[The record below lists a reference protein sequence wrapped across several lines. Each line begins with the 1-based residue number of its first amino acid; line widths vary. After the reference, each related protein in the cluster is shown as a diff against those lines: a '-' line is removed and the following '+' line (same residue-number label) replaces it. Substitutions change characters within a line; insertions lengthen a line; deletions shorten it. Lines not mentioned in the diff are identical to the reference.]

1 MYISIV
7 KSNKNIIMQKRKYLI
22 PIFLMLI
29 SIGVL
34 VGMKVNTAASGDD
47 VFDNVKKF
55 NEALTLVQKN
65 YVDDVSTDKLT
76 EAAIKGMLA
85 QLDPHST
92 YITADQLKRI
102 NEDFQ
107 GSFEG
112 IGVEFDIVND
122 TITII
127 TPISGGP
134 SEALG
139 ILAGDKIVKIDGVN
153 AVGMTREDVPKKLRG
168 AKGTKVNVSISRGG
182 SPNLID
188 FEITRDKIPLYS
200 VDASF
205 MVNDEIAYV
214 RVTRFSATTYDEFS
228 KALADLKGK
237 GMKKLVLDL
246 RNNPGGYLDQSF
258 KMASMFIERG
268 KKIVFTKSRIQAYND
283 EYVSEGGD
291 YTKTPLVVLINDGS
305 ASASEIVSGAIQDWD
320 RGILVGENTFGK
332 GLVQRQYDLSDGSAM
347 RVTTSRYY
355 TPTGRLIQK
364 PYEGG
369 EYKKMLLNIEE
380 GDNLF
385 HDKDS
390 KDTSRPEFKTMGGR
404 TVYGGGGI
412 TPDFVISLDTLTEYS
427 VQLRRINLFLEYANG
442 YFDANRETIKSNYS
456 DYIKFR
462 DNFQVT
468 DAMLNDFKSL
478 AGSKGITM
486 NEEQWNRDLGFIK
499 TSIKSIIARDI
510 WGNNGSM
517 AVFLA
522 TDEQFQ
528 KAITLFPEAE
538 KLAQLR

>member
-1 MYISIV
+1 
-7 KSNKNIIMQKRKYLI
+7 MQKRKYLI

-47 VFDNVKKF
+47 LFNNVKKF

-65 YVDDVSTDKLT
+65 YVDDVNTEMLT
-76 EAAIKGMLA
+76 EAAIKGMLM

-92 YITADQLKRI
+92 YITQDQLKRI

-122 TITII
+122 TITIV

-139 ILAGDKIVKIDGVN
+139 IIAGDKIVKIDGVN
-153 AVGMTREDVPKKLRG
+153 SVGMSREDVPKKLRG
-168 AKGTKVNVSISRGG
+168 PKGTKVTVSISRGG
-182 SPNLID
+182 NPNLID

-205 MVNDEIAYV
+205 MINNEVGYA

-228 KALADLKGK
+228 KSLAELKK
-237 GMKKLVLDL
+237 QGMKKLVLDL
-246 RNNPGGYLDQSF
+246 RNNPGGYLDQAF
-258 KMASMFIERG
+258 KMASMFIDRG
-268 KKIVFTKSRIQAYND
+268 KKIVYTKSRISAFND
-283 EYVSEGGD
+283 EYVSEGGE
-291 YTKTPLVVLINDGS
+291 YTNMPLIVLVNDGS

-320 RGILVGENTFGK
+320 RGLIVGENTFGK

-355 TPTGRLIQK
+355 TPSGRLIQK

-369 EYKKMLLNIEE
+369 EYKKMLMNPEE
-380 GDNLF
+380 GDNLY
-385 HDKDS
+385 HTKDT

-404 TVYGGGGI
+404 TVLGGGGI
-412 TPDFVISLDTLTEYS
+412 TPDFVITLDTLTNYS
-427 VQLRRINLFLEYANG
+427 VQLRRVNLFLEYANA
-442 YFDANRETIKSNYS
+442 YYDANRENLKSNYS
-456 DYIKFR
+456 DYLKFR

-468 DAMLNDFKSL
+468 QNMLDDFKML
-478 AGSKGITM
+478 AASKNIEF
-486 NEEQWNRDLGFIK
+486 NEEQWSRDLDFIT

-517 AVFLA
+517 AVWLE
-522 TDEQFQ
+522 TDKQFQ
-528 KAITLFPEAE
+528 KAMTLFPEAE
-538 KLAQLR
+538 KLAQLK

>member
-1 MYISIV
+1 
-7 KSNKNIIMQKRKYLI
+7 MQKRKYLI

-47 VFDNVKKF
+47 LFNNVKKF

-65 YVDDVSTDKLT
+65 YVDDVNTDMLT
-76 EAAIKGMLA
+76 EAAIKGMLM

-92 YITADQLKRI
+92 YITQDQLKRI

-122 TITII
+122 TITIV

-153 AVGMTREDVPKKLRG
+153 SVGMSREDVPKKLRG
-168 AKGTKVNVSISRGG
+168 PKGTKVTVSISRGG
-182 SPNLID
+182 NPNLID

-205 MVNDEIAYV
+205 MINNEVGYA

-228 KALADLKGK
+228 KSLAELKK
-237 GMKKLVLDL
+237 QGMKKLILDL
-246 RNNPGGYLDQSF
+246 RNNPGGYLDQAF
-258 KMASMFIERG
+258 KMASMFIDRG
-268 KKIVFTKSRIQAYND
+268 KKIVYTKSRISAFND
-283 EYVSEGGD
+283 EYVSEGGE
-291 YTKTPLVVLINDGS
+291 YTNMPLIVLVNDGS

-320 RGILVGENTFGK
+320 RGLIVGENTFGK

-355 TPTGRLIQK
+355 TPSGRLIQK

-369 EYKKMLLNIEE
+369 EYKKMLMNPEE
-380 GDNLF
+380 GDNLY
-385 HDKDS
+385 HTKDT

-404 TVYGGGGI
+404 TVLGGGGI
-412 TPDFVISLDTLTEYS
+412 TPDFVITLDTLTNYS
-427 VQLRRINLFLEYANG
+427 VQLRRVNLFLEYANA
-442 YFDANRETIKSNYS
+442 YYDANRENLKSNYS
-456 DYIKFR
+456 DYLKFR

-468 DAMLNDFKSL
+468 QNMLDDFKML
-478 AGSKGITM
+478 AASKNIEF
-486 NEEQWNRDLGFIK
+486 NEEQWSRDLDFIT

-517 AVFLA
+517 AVWLE
-522 TDEQFQ
+522 TDKQFQ
-528 KAITLFPEAE
+528 KAMTLFPEAE
-538 KLAQLR
+538 KLAQLK

>member
-1 MYISIV
+1 
-7 KSNKNIIMQKRKYLI
+7 MQKRKYLI

-47 VFDNVKKF
+47 VYDNVKKF

-65 YVDDVSTDKLT
+65 YVDDVSADKLT
-76 EAAIKGMLA
+76 EAAIKGMLL

-92 YITADQLKRI
+92 YITQEQLKRI
-102 NEDFQ
+102 NEDFS

-122 TITII
+122 TITIV

-139 ILAGDKIVKIDGVN
+139 ILAGDKIVKIDGIN
-153 AVGMTREDVPKKLRG
+153 SVGMTREEVPKKLRG

-182 SPNLID
+182 SPNLIE

-205 MVNDEIAYV
+205 MINDDVGYA

-228 KALADLKGK
+228 KAMYDMKK
-237 GMKKLVLDL
+237 QGMKKIVLDL
-246 RNNPGGYLDQSF
+246 RNNPGGYLDQAF
-258 KMASMFIERG
+258 KMASMFIDRG
-268 KKIVFTKSRIQAYND
+268 KKIVYTKSRIPAYND
-283 EYVSEGGD
+283 EYISEGGD
-291 YTKTPLVVLINDGS
+291 YTDIPVVLLVNDGS
-305 ASASEIVSGAIQDWD
+305 ASASEIVAGAIQDWD
-320 RGILVGENTFGK
+320 RGIIVGENTFGK

-355 TPTGRLIQK
+355 TPSGRLIQK
-364 PYEGG
+364 PYDGG
-369 EYKKMLLNIEE
+369 EYKKMLINQEE

-385 HDKDS
+385 HNRDS
-390 KDTSRPEFKTMGGR
+390 KDTTRPEYKTMGGR
-404 TVYGGGGI
+404 TVLGGGGI
-412 TPDFVISLDTLTEYS
+412 TPDFIVKLDTLTDYS
-427 VQLRRINLFLEYANG
+427 VQLRRINLFLEYANA
-442 YFDANRETIKSNYS
+442 YFDVNREKIKTTYS

-462 DNFQVT
+462 DNFEISQN
-468 DAMLNDFKSL
+468 MLEDFKKL
-478 AGSKGITM
+478 AASKNIEF
-486 NEEQWNRDLGFIK
+486 NEEQWNKDLDFIT
-499 TSIKSIIARDI
+499 TSIKSILARDL

-517 AVFLA
+517 AVWLA
-522 TDEQFQ
+522 TDRQFQ
-528 KAITLFPEAE
+528 KAVTLFPEAE
-538 KLAQLR
+538 KLAHLR

>member
-1 MYISIV
+1 
-7 KSNKNIIMQKRKYLI
+7 MQKRKYLV

-65 YVDDVSTDKLT
+65 YVDDVNADKLT

-92 YITADQLKRI
+92 YISQDQLKRI

-122 TITII
+122 TITIV

-168 AKGTKVNVSISRGG
+168 PKGTKVVVSISRGG

-205 MVNDEIAYV
+205 MINNDVGYA
-214 RVTRFSATTYDEFS
+214 RVTRFSATTYDEFA
-228 KALADLKGK
+228 KALADMKK
-237 GMKKLVLDL
+237 QGMKKLVLDL
-246 RNNPGGYLDQSF
+246 RNNPGGYLDQAF

-268 KKIVFTKSRIQAYND
+268 KKIVYTKSRIPAFND
-283 EYVSEGGD
+283 EYISEGGE
-291 YTKTPLVVLINDGS
+291 YTNIPLIVLVNDGS

-320 RGILVGENTFGK
+320 RGLIVGENTFGK

-355 TPTGRLIQK
+355 TPSGRLIQK

-369 EYKKMLLNIEE
+369 EYKKMLTNPEE
-380 GDNLF
+380 GDNLY
-385 HDKDS
+385 HTNDT

-404 TVYGGGGI
+404 TVYGGGGV
-412 TPDFVISLDTLTEYS
+412 TPDFVVGLDTLTDYS
-427 VQLRRINLFLEYANG
+427 VQLRRVNLFLEFANN
-442 YFDANRETIKSNYS
+442 YYDANKDNLKSSYA
-456 DYIKFR
+456 DFLKFR

-468 DAMLNDFKSL
+468 QNMLDDFKSL
-478 AGSKGITM
+478 AASKNITF
-486 NEEQWNRDLGFIK
+486 NDEQYNRDIDFIT

-517 AVFLA
+517 AVWLA
-522 TDEQFQ
+522 TDKQFE
-528 KAITLFPEAE
+528 KAMTLFPEAE
-538 KLAQLR
+538 KLAHLR

>member
-1 MYISIV
+1 
-7 KSNKNIIMQKRKYLI
+7 MQKRKYLI

-65 YVDDVSTDKLT
+65 YVDDVSADKLT
-76 EAAIKGMLA
+76 EAAIRGMLGE
-85 QLDPHST
+85 LDPHST
-92 YITADQLKRI
+92 YITQEQLKRI
-102 NEDFQ
+102 NEDFS

-139 ILAGDKIVKIDGVN
+139 IQAGDKIVKIDGVSSI
-153 AVGMTREDVPKKLRG
+153 GMTREEVPKKLRG
-168 AKGTKVNVSISRGG
+168 AKGTKVTVSIARGN
-182 SPNLID
+182 STNLID

-205 MVNDEIAYV
+205 MINNEVGYA

-228 KALADLKGK
+228 KALAEMKK
-237 GMKKLVLDL
+237 NGMKKLVLDL
-246 RNNPGGYLDQSF
+246 RNNPGGYLDQAF

-268 KKIVFTKSRIQAYND
+268 KKIVYTKSRIPAYND
-283 EYVSEGGD
+283 EYISEGGE
-291 YTKTPLVVLINDGS
+291 YINIPLVVLVNDGS

-320 RGILVGENTFGK
+320 RGIIVGENTFGK

-355 TPTGRLIQK
+355 TPSGRLIQK

-369 EYKKMLLNIEE
+369 EYKKMLLNQDE
-380 GDNLF
+380 GDNLY
-385 HDKDS
+385 HNNDT

-404 TVYGGGGI
+404 TVYGGGGV
-412 TPDFVISLDTLTEYS
+412 TPDFIVKLDTLTNYS
-427 VQLRRINLFLEYANG
+427 VQLRRLNLFLEYANS
-442 YFDANRETIKSNYS
+442 YFDNNRENIKSTYS

-462 DNFQVT
+462 DNFQVSP
-468 DAMLNDFKSL
+468 AMLEDFKSL
-478 AGSKGITM
+478 AASKNVQF
-486 NEEQWNRDLGFIK
+486 NEDEWNRDADFISM
-499 TSIKSIIARDI
+499 SIKSIIARDL

-522 TDEQFQ
+522 TDRQME
-528 KAITLFPEAE
+528 KALQLFPEAE